1 LFFPFYIAKRYF
13 FSKRSHN
20 IINVISVISIV
31 GITIGTMALIIVLSV
46 FNGFEGLVVSL
57 FSSFNPDIEITVKE
71 GKTFNSQEIQCK
83 KIKKIPKI
91 AYYTEIVEENVLL
104 KYKSKQYIATIKGVG
119 KNYQKMT
126 RLDTMLIDGAFVLEQ
141 GKKNYAV
148 VGQGAAYYLDINLND
163 FYNTIS
169 VYVPKRSKSVILSPL
184 RAFNNENIL
193 TSGIFSIQQDIDLKY
208 IIVPIRFARKLLDY
222 TTEVTSVEIGLSPDA
237 DKDEVQQQIQKI
249 VGNKFLVKNHFQQQE
264 LLYKIMKS
272 EKMAVFLILGFILLI
287 ATFNVV
293 GSLTMLILDKRKD
306 ISFLWSMGADSKL
319 IKKIFLIEGLLISLS
334 GTLLGL
340 ILGGII
346 CWIQEKYGIIGIH
359 GESFI
364 LTSYPVNMQIMD
376 FIYVLLIEFIIAL
389 VATWYPVR
397 QISRKYLYKNLTF
410 NKR

>member
-1 LFFPFYIAKRYF
+1 M
-13 FSKRSHN
+13 
-20 IINVISVISIV
+20 ISVISVV

-57 FSSFNPDIEITVKE
+57 FSSFNPDIEITVKQ
-71 GKTFNSQEIQCK
+71 GKTFNNQEIQYK
-83 KIKKIPKI
+83 KIKKIPGI

-126 RLDTMLIDGAFVLEQ
+126 RLDTMLIDGVFVLEQ
-141 GKKNYAV
+141 GKKNYAI
-148 VGQGAAYYLDINLND
+148 VGQGVAYYLDINLND

-169 VYVPKRSKSVILSPL
+169 VYVPKRSKSVILSPTQ
-184 RAFNNENIL
+184 AFNNKNIPA
-193 TSGIFSIQQDIDLKY
+193 SGIFSIQQDIDSKY
-208 IIVPIRFARKLLDY
+208 IIVPLRFARKLLDY
-222 TTEVTSVEIGLSPDA
+222 TAEVTSVEIGLSPDA
-237 DKDEVQQQIQKI
+237 NKDEVQQQIQKI

-334 GTLLGL
+334 GTFLGL
-340 ILGGII
+340 ILGGTI
-346 CWIQEKYGIIGIH
+346 CWIQEKYGIIGID

-397 QISRKYLYKNLTF
+397 QISKKYLYKNLTF

>member
-1 LFFPFYIAKRYF
+1 
-13 FSKRSHN
+13 
-20 IINVISVISIV
+20 
-31 GITIGTMALIIVLSV
+31 MALIIVLSV

-57 FSSFNPDIEITVKE
+57 FSSFNPDIEITVKQ
-71 GKTFNSQEIQCK
+71 GKTFNNQEIQYK
-83 KIKKIPKI
+83 KIKKIPGI

-126 RLDTMLIDGAFVLEQ
+126 RLDTMLIDGVFVLEQ
-141 GKKNYAV
+141 GKKNYAI
-148 VGQGAAYYLDINLND
+148 VGQGVAYYLDINLND

-169 VYVPKRSKSVILSPL
+169 VYVPKRSKSVILSPTQ
-184 RAFNNENIL
+184 AFNNKNIPA
-193 TSGIFSIQQDIDLKY
+193 SGIFSIQQDIDSKY
-208 IIVPIRFARKLLDY
+208 IIVPLRFARKLLDY
-222 TTEVTSVEIGLSPDA
+222 TAEVTSVEIGLSPDA
-237 DKDEVQQQIQKI
+237 NKDEVQQQIQKI

-334 GTLLGL
+334 GTFLGL
-340 ILGGII
+340 ILGGTI
-346 CWIQEKYGIIGIH
+346 CWIQEKYGIIGID

-397 QISRKYLYKNLTF
+397 QISKKYLYKNLTF